1 MASLT
6 PKRTRPWEA
15 GAWRMGLASL
25 CFNGYNEAMAKD
37 PAPSTP
43 FRIDAEE
50 LSWVEITDNGR
61 RLCLRLRDR
70 VGHPA
75 SVSIPVDSVNAILTA
90 VPRSADELLQ
100 GGATEIYKLDGW
112 SLGWNAAGLV
122 LTLQLPD
129 GAKIAFAVKPWQIA
143 AIASLAG
150 QPPARRGSRL
160 H

>member
-1 MASLT
+1 
-6 PKRTRPWEA
+6 
-15 GAWRMGLASL
+15 MGLASL
-25 CFNGYNEAMAKD
+25 CFNGYNDAMAKD

-112 SLGWNAAGLV
+112 SLGWNAGRAGSD
-122 LTLQLPD
+122 PS
-129 GAKIAFAVKPWQIA
+129 IAGRRKNRLCRQAVA
-143 AIASLAG
+143 DRGNS
-150 QPPARRGSRL
+150 QPGGPTARPTG
-160 H
+160 

>member
-1 MASLT
+1 M
-6 PKRTRPWEA
+6 E
-15 GAWRMGLASL
+15 
-25 CFNGYNEAMAKD
+25 KD
-37 PAPSTP
+37 WAPSTP
-43 FRIDAEE
+43 SRIDAEE

-61 RLCLRLRDR
+61 RLCLRDR

-75 SVSIPVDSVNAILTA
+75 CVSIPVDSVNAILTA

-112 SLGWNAAGLV
+112 SMGWNAAGLV

-129 GAKIAFAVKPWQIA
+129 GAKIAFAVKPWQIRA
-143 AIASLAG
+143 MASLAG
-150 QPPARRGSRL
+150 QPPAGRGSQL